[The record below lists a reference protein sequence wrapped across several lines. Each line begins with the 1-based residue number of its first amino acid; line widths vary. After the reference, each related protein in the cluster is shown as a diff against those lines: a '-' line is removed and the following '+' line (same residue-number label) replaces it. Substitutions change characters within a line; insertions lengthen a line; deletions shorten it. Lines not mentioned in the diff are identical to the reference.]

1 MNEHLDRQPI
11 PLSWHT
17 LAMIHQDAQSKSL
30 EEIEKKFNAPDCRLP
45 QLLQEFR
52 AHCMETGTTTSPGAG
67 SENAGSPAANVVS
80 PMSELEAIVPTGGLY
95 LEYYSANASALQNH
109 HLVTLDEHWQVLLK
123 NRLLSAQNI
132 TAAAATTSS
141 LVSPALGTTSS
152 STNIKDHASFLLA
165 VDQVRRNYLETCIP
179 SPEAISVLENLD
191 EMQQAESA
199 LLLKSLAAAAASAAA
214 ANISPRSSLP
224 VHLRRYSL
232 TSPSSSSQSILPPS
246 IRELR
251 LLTEVLR
258 ENKSESHTTHAAV
271 ENKSSSSSSSSNGG
285 HVRATTL
292 STHQMQHM
300 QQMQQ
305 MQQAPTE
312 LEQQISEILRSKRRA
327 NTNELQGSRQVA
339 LCLSNDSTHSS
350 NRQGAQ
356 AVVKAQGSSSGSS
369 STSNGVA
376 TTSKSSTNAQ
386 GGTTALSSAT
396 ATFGTTSVTS
406 SSNSLLKESDNKSVV
421 QFGWTLHML
430 HANTLQYAW
439 IWTWLYIHE
448 GSSRQNVG
456 KYNTLIAPVA
466 CDSKMYTASKWIILP
481 AKDLVRTRKDWKVSY
496 GDRVWMVSYWFS
508 TRNAKMDLPEYLPR
522 ARGAACRH
530 VIPYG
535 ETYVICKTCPAD
547 ILCMRCFRA
556 SDHTDHTIQKSYSGL
571 AKGKPCQIK
580 FKAGEKVYRCKTC
593 LVGRDESVVLCSRCF
608 RSHNHFGHEVTAYM
622 AEEGSVCSCHDNKSW
637 RPDLHCT
644 YHSPGI
650 LESEYFTRPLSLRD
664 TSSARHPYSQEQ
676 PSSSKKR
683 SKGTPFSSTSRHLE
697 RSESGKH
704 GSSTSLSFKPI
715 TAKANPI
722 QPHRCGH
729 IFQPGEDIYHCR
741 DCSFNDR
748 VILCSRCFH
757 SSGCVDHRWRMG
769 EFQSQKTRAGE
780 YDPADVPGEDSTG
793 RSISPSITVEG
804 LAIGHNTFNSA
815 RTELST
821 DRGAKPLDANLC
833 PPVSIA
839 EDASASYGGSVGTS
853 CDCGDP
859 EMFKTVFDCNY
870 HLPQEYRPVPSLI
883 HCNYLFQ
890 QGETMFRCRTC
901 HFDGT
906 DTDAFAADQQ
916 GQDSGLH
923 AEALEQEFC
932 NRGPGSCLEADV
944 WICERCFDPEQ
955 HIGHV
960 LEEAVN
966 HQNRGAYCHCGDI
979 AILKDPHARPSAVA
993 SSVPGA
999 ILTESEALYACKDD
1013 HNRQNMLCTTDIKE
1027 GMLYYSCKTCQTDPK
1042 RVFCEPCFIKEA
1054 HKDHEYEQLPA
1065 TTGFEPIRCGCGENK
1080 IATPTKKDKWLLI
1093 FASGVVKLV
1102 PPNLPPPSIS
1112 ISGNS
1117 SRRDANLIRAPPLCQ
1132 YHTMIYKTTPSTTL
1146 YLHSHD
1152 YRSINHQ
1159 DHSEVTGYR
1168 YHDSN
1173 NDWIVTRP
1181 DEGGHSGSDDDDDD
1195 GDSGVV
1201 EQGNNHARQ
1210 NGRGNA
1216 KSIKTVSGSLSST
1229 TKQHAAAR
1237 SPFLQWKDVFW
1248 LKHAATGKYFNSMA
1262 SLKISQGFQEVSAFG
1277 APHSNNDWII
1287 EETTWLRQQILS
1299 DE

>member
-1 MNEHLDRQPI
+1 MLYSKLESCLLQLNNQPPTFNHREMRLSIQELLRERALYYGVHAYHRIMNEHLDRQPI

-30 EEIEKKFNAPDCRLP
+30 EEIEKKFNAPECRLP

-52 AHCMETGTTTSPGAG
+52 QHCMETGTAASPGAE
-67 SENAGSPAANVVS
+67 SENAGSATTNVVS
-80 PMSELEAIVPTGGLY
+80 PISEMEAIVPTGGLY

-132 TAAAATTSS
+132 TAAATTTSS
-141 LVSPALGTTSS
+141 LVSPALVTTPS

-214 ANISPRSSLP
+214 ATA
-224 VHLRRYSL
+224 
-232 TSPSSSSQSILPPS
+232 TS
-246 IRELR
+246 
-251 LLTEVLR
+251 
-258 ENKSESHTTHAAV
+258 
-271 ENKSSSSSSSSNGG
+271 
-285 HVRATTL
+285 
-292 STHQMQHM
+292 
-300 QQMQQ
+300 
-305 MQQAPTE
+305 
-312 LEQQISEILRSKRRA
+312 
-327 NTNELQGSRQVA
+327 
-339 LCLSNDSTHSS
+339 
-350 NRQGAQ
+350 
-356 AVVKAQGSSSGSS
+356 
-369 STSNGVA
+369 
-376 TTSKSSTNAQ
+376 
-386 GGTTALSSAT
+386 GTSSA
-396 ATFGTTSVTS
+396 TS

-456 KYNTLIAPVA
+456 KYTKQFYPDEGADHVPYNTTENMALNLPILSRTSLVA

-481 AKDLVRTRKDWKVSY
+481 AKDLVRSRKDWKVSY

-593 LVGRDESVVLCSRCF
+593 LIGRDESV
-608 RSHNHFGHEVTAYM
+608 HNHFGHDVIAHM

-644 YHSPGI
+644 YHSPDI
-650 LESEYFTRPLSLRD
+650 LESEYLPKPLSLTH
-664 TSSARHPYSQEQ
+664 TSSSRHPYSQEQ

-683 SKGTPFSSTSRHLE
+683 SKGASFSGTSKHLE
-697 RSESGKH
+697 RSESRKYGDP
-704 GSSTSLSFKPI
+704 SSIPSSLKPS
-715 TAKANPI
+715 TTRAKSIP
-722 QPHRCGH
+722 PHRCGH
-729 IFQPGEDIYHCR
+729 IFKPGEDIYHCR

-748 VILCSRCFH
+748 VVLCSRCFH

-780 YDPADVPGEDSTG
+780 GDSSDVSSLDPTG
-793 RSISPSITVEG
+793 RSISPSITIEG
-804 LAIGHNTFNSA
+804 LAIGQSTFNSA
-815 RTELST
+815 RAESSH
-821 DRGAKPLDANLC
+821 DRGATTLDADLY
-833 PPVSIA
+833 PPISTA
-839 EDASASYGGSVGTS
+839 DDASVSYGGSAGAS

-890 QGETMFRCRTC
+890 QGEAMYRCRTC

-906 DTDAFAADQQ
+906 ESEATAADRQ
-916 GQDSGLH
+916 GRDYVPH
-923 AEALEQEFC
+923 AEALEHKAHDHDL
-932 NRGPGSCLEADV
+932 GSCLEADV

-955 HIGHV
+955 HVGHV

-966 HQNRGAYCHCGDI
+966 HQNRGAYCHCGDV
-979 AILKDPHARPSAVA
+979 AILRNPLTRPSAA
-993 SSVPGA
+993 ATSVPGV
-999 ILTESEALYACKDD
+999 ILAESETLYACKDD

-1065 TTGFEPIRCGCGENK
+1065 TTGFEPRVNGLHTAETAIH
-1080 IATPTKKDKWLLI
+1080 TKKVKWLLI
-1093 FASGVVKLV
+1093 SASGVVKH
-1102 PPNLPPPSIS
+1102 
-1112 ISGNS
+1112 
-1117 SRRDANLIRAPPLCQ
+1117 LITRA
-1132 YHTMIYKTTPSTTL
+1132 MI
-1146 YLHSHD
+1146 
-1152 YRSINHQ
+1152 
-1159 DHSEVTGYR
+1159 
-1168 YHDSN
+1168 
-1173 NDWIVTRP
+1173 
-1181 DEGGHSGSDDDDDD
+1181 
-1195 GDSGVV
+1195 
-1201 EQGNNHARQ
+1201 
-1210 NGRGNA
+1210 
-1216 KSIKTVSGSLSST
+1216 
-1229 TKQHAAAR
+1229 
-1237 SPFLQWKDVFW
+1237 
-1248 LKHAATGKYFNSMA
+1248 
-1262 SLKISQGFQEVSAFG
+1262 
-1277 APHSNNDWII
+1277 
-1287 EETTWLRQQILS
+1287 
-1299 DE
+1299 